1 MKKRSTELP
10 IKWISNPRVRW
21 SLPKGWTV
29 TASCGSS
36 KNKEGWVQRPL
47 PRLSLYSDPTS

>member
-47 PRLSLYSDPTS
+47 PRLSLCSDPTS